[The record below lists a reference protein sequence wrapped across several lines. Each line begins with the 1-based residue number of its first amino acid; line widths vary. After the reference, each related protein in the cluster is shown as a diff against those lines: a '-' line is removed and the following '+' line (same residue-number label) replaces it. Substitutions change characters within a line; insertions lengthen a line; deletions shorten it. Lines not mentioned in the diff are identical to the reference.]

1 MDLDH
6 QHRMD
11 HVYRHMKYIY
21 DATRPLFLA
30 GRRTV
35 RGLVQGHAGA
45 RVLEVGCG
53 TARNL
58 IVLAR
63 RWPHAR
69 FVGLDISR
77 EMISY
82 ARERVK
88 QAGLEERIELIE
100 SELSGYT
107 TRGASELQPEPFD
120 AVLFSYSLS
129 MIPNWQQVLQSA
141 IPLVKPEGG
150 RLLIADFGGCQA
162 WPGPVQRRLY
172 KNLSHFHVFPRPDL
186 PEFLAADR
194 RLSVRETQLF
204 GGYGQVLEV
213 RHKPA
218 AAALEKGP
226 LQ

>member
-35 RGLVQGHAGA
+35 RGLVQAEAGA

-53 TARNL
+53 TGRNL

-63 RWPHAR
+63 RWPQAH
-69 FVGLDISR
+69 FIGLDISR

-82 ARERVK
+82 ARERVD
-88 QAGLEERIELIE
+88 QAGLGQRIELIE
-100 SELSGYT
+100 SELADYT
-107 TRGASELQPEPFD
+107 ASTGPEPAPFD
-120 AVLFSYSLS
+120 VVLFSYSLS
-129 MIPNWQQVLQSA
+129 MIPDWQQVLQSA
-141 IPLVKPEGG
+141 IPLVKPAEGQ
-150 RLLIADFGGCQA
+150 LLIADFGACQS

-172 KNLSHFHVFPRPDL
+172 KNLSHFHVFPRPEL

-194 RLSVRETQLF
+194 RLSVREKRLL

-213 RHKPA
+213 RRQDA
-218 AAALEKGP
+218 DAALEKGS
-226 LQ
+226 QQ

>member
-35 RGLVQGHAGA
+35 RGLVQAEAGA

-53 TARNL
+53 TGRNL

-63 RWPHAR
+63 RWPQAQ
-69 FVGLDISR
+69 FIGLDISR

-82 ARERVK
+82 ARERVE
-88 QAGLEERIELIE
+88 QAGLSQRIKLVECELAD
-100 SELSGYT
+100 YT
-107 TRGASELQPEPFD
+107 TSTGPEPAPFD
-120 AVLFSYSLS
+120 VVLFSYSLS
-129 MIPNWQQVLQSA
+129 MIPDWQQVLQSA
-141 IPLVKPEGG
+141 IPLVKPGEGK
-150 RLLIADFGGCQA
+150 LLIADFGACQA

-172 KNLSHFHVFPRPDL
+172 KNLSLFHVFPRPEL

-194 RLSVRETQLF
+194 RLSVHETQLL

-218 AAALEKGP
+218 ATTLEKGP
-226 LQ
+226 QQ